1 MPRPGSPCTQ
11 GKWTFLCICYLMC
24 TTTFMSLLL
33 LYIFDELSLNSSSFV
48 LHLCSTATCYISYLY
63 PHSFGIFG
71 GVLSYI
77 LRKKIRFSVS
87 PLHICSF
94 MTLIPLTA
102 LKDKFMS
109 KTSQKCVF
117 IWPIGCQNCPSCV
130 NFDILPFSFHHFWA
144 NTRTI
149 YHVRV
154 PSERVFG
161 WCQTFQLGI
170 RKCVFVI
177 H

>member
-77 LRKKIRFSVS
+77 LRKKIHFSVS

-109 KTSQKCVF
+109 KTSQKCVLKKYLAN
-117 IWPIGCQNCPSCV
+117 WLSK
-130 NFDILPFSFHHFWA
+130 LPFLCEFWYF
-144 NTRTI
+144 TI
-149 YHVRV
+149 QFSPLLSKHAHNI
-154 PSERVFG
+154 SCKSALWE
-161 WCQTFQLGI
+161 GI
-170 RKCVFVI
+170 WVMSNFPTGY
-177 H
+177 